1 MTIEPNFDQ
10 FLAQYRKLH
19 PANIPVRRKAVS
31 RYPGWL
37 RQAVGAMFIA
47 AGLISAVHTIPTV
60 YNSIETN
67 GVIPEG
73 ARILAAVLSPVAVE
87 LAILIA
93 AYAFQR
99 GSRLVVGSML
109 FVAFSVALVS
119 NISSSIRAFDKG
131 GDTSSTFVGIALG
144 IGLPLIALVAGILF
158 SNIYEAFREAE
169 DVADAV
175 YRADHLAFDA
185 AVREAWDGHLLRLEM
200 KRQAETDR
208 EAEKERQRVED
219 ERAEARRREAR
230 ETREAH
236 RREKREMPVK
246 REISPTLHELSGEQ
260 EKPGEGRVNL
270 REVAKRVHEAGEEKM
285 SADEMMR
292 KYGISLGG
300 TSKVRTIAATM
311 NGVSE
316 L

>member
-1 MTIEPNFDQ
+1 MNTEPNFDQ

-19 PANIPVRRKAVS
+19 PANIPARRQAVS

-37 RQAVGAMFIA
+37 RIAVGAMFIA

-60 YNSIETN
+60 YNSIEAN

-93 AYAFQR
+93 AYAFQN
-99 GSRLVVGSML
+99 GSRVVVGSML
-109 FVAFSVALVS
+109 TVAFGVALVS

-158 SNIYEAFREAE
+158 SNIYEAFTDAE
-169 DVADAV
+169 TAADAA
-175 YRADHLAFDA
+175 YRAECLTFDA
-185 AVREAWDGHLLRLEM
+185 AVREAWDGHLLRLEAR
-200 KRQAETDR
+200 RQAEAER
-208 EAEKERQRVED
+208 EAEKERQQVEE

-236 RREKREMPVK
+236 RREKREIPVK
-246 REISPTLHELSGEQ
+246 REISPEVHELPGE
-260 EKPGEGRVNL
+260 KGASHEGRVNL
-270 REVAKRVHEAGEEKM
+270 REVAHRVHESGEEKM
-285 SADEMMR
+285 PADEMMR

-300 TSKVRTIAATM
+300 TSKVRQLASTM
-311 NGVSE
+311 NGNSE